1 MRRRLLPRRLS
12 APAARRPPLS
22 QARPV
27 AKPSPAKLSV
37 DCPHCGFK
45 QMEYAAAKSTMCR
58 QCGAHFV
65 PSAPRVELRLRPK
78 GEPVEI
84 ISDPSLFRKLEGFW
98 TKHHSSVIECFDC
111 KATQE
116 ISSAATSTIC
126 PKCSKHI
133 DLRDYKITTSFSRSI
148 RTHGQVHLTAKG
160 DLSSSSVTCRSAL
173 IEGKMRGNVHCLGT
187 ATINFSGK
195 IPGRLTAE
203 HVLVERK
210 SEVQFF
216 RRIRVKSIEIRGRMT
231 GEIIAEGAVIIHRG
245 AMLDGNVTA
254 KSISVEKGGIFS
266 GQLIIGNAGLTQAE
280 LLPELKLTVTVPEE
294 MISPAVVP
302 HPLPAT

>member
-1 MRRRLLPRRLS
+1 
-12 APAARRPPLS
+12 
-22 QARPV
+22 
-27 AKPSPAKLSV
+27 
-37 DCPHCGFK
+37 
-45 QMEYAAAKSTMCR
+45 MEYAAAKSTMCR

-65 PSAPRVELRLRPK
+65 PSAPKLEVRLRPK
-78 GEPVEI
+78 EEQPLETI
-84 ISDPSLFRKLEGFW
+84 ADPSLFRKLEGFW
-98 TKHHSSVIECFDC
+98 AKHTSSVIECFDC

-133 DLRDYKITTSFSRSI
+133 DLRDYKITTSFSRLI
-148 RTHGQVHLTAKG
+148 RTHGQIHLTAKG

-173 IEGKMRGNVHCLGT
+173 IEGKLRGNLHCLGT
-187 ATINFSGK
+187 ATINFTGK

-210 SEVQFF
+210 SVVQFF
-216 RRIRVKSIEIRGRMT
+216 RRVRVKSIEIRGQVT
-231 GEIIAEGAVIIHRG
+231 GEIVAEAAVVIHRN

-254 KSISVEKGGIFS
+254 KSISVEKGGVFC

-280 LLPELKLTVTVPEE
+280 LLPEAKPAVAAAPEA
-294 MISPAVVP
+294 IPPAVVP

>member
-1 MRRRLLPRRLS
+1 
-12 APAARRPPLS
+12 
-22 QARPV
+22 V
-27 AKPSPAKLSV
+27 ANPSPAKVGV

-65 PSAPRVELRLRPK
+65 PSTPKPQVRLRAK
-78 GEPVEI
+78 DEPI
-84 ISDPSLFRKLEGFW
+84 APGADPSLLRKLEGFW
-98 TKHHSSVIECFDC
+98 SKHHRAIIECFDC

-116 ISSAATSTIC
+116 VSSAAHSTIC

-148 RTHGQVHLTAKG
+148 RTNGQVHLTAKG
-160 DLSSSSVTCRSAL
+160 DLSSSNVICRAAL
-173 IEGKMRGNVHCLGT
+173 IEGKLRGNLQCLGR

-203 HVLVERK
+203 HILVERK
-210 SEVQFF
+210 SVVQFF
-216 RRIRVKSIEIRGRMT
+216 RRVRVKSIEIRGRMT
-231 GEIIAEGAVIIHRG
+231 GEILAEGAVIIHRN

-254 KSISVEKGGIFS
+254 KSISVEKGGLFC
-266 GQLIIGNAGLTQAE
+266 GQLIIGSAGLTQAE
-280 LLPELKLTVTVPEE
+280 LLPEAKPAVAAVPEA
-294 MISPAVVP
+294 IPPAVVP

>member
-1 MRRRLLPRRLS
+1 
-12 APAARRPPLS
+12 
-22 QARPV
+22 
-27 AKPSPAKLSV
+27 
-37 DCPHCGFK
+37 
-45 QMEYAAAKSTMCR
+45 MEYVAAKSTMCR

-65 PSAPRVELRLRPK
+65 PSAPKLEVRLRPK
-78 GEPVEI
+78 SEPVE
-84 ISDPSLFRKLEGFW
+84 SVADPSLFRRIEGLW
-98 TKHHSSVIECFDC
+98 NKHHSALIECFDC

-173 IEGKMRGNVHCLGT
+173 IEGKMRGNVNCLGT

-203 HVLVERK
+203 HVLIERK
-210 SEVQFF
+210 CEVQFF
-216 RRIRVKSIEIRGRMT
+216 RRLQVKSIEIRGHMT
-231 GEIIAEGAVIIHRG
+231 GEIIAEGTVVIHRN
-245 AMLDGNVTA
+245 ATLDGNVTA

-266 GQLIIGNAGLTQAE
+266 GQLIIGSAGLTQAE
-280 LLPELKLTVTVPEE
+280 LLPESKPAMTSPEDV
-294 MISPAVVP
+294 MAAAVVS